1 MLPYVRFAMRNT
13 PLHISERNTPLP
25 ADVSY
30 PDAIR
35 LLCREATA
43 THCPESAESAVRSA
57 LEREAQEPTYVGR
70 GMAIPH
76 ARVEG
81 LANACVYLAHSEAG
95 ILWPEEAAHT
105 VVLLIVPAE
114 QPDLY
119 LQLLRRTVKW
129 RMQGEPCPLAEFIG
143 SLSQP

>member
-1 MLPYVRFAMRNT
+1 MLPCMRFAMINT
-13 PLHISERNTPLP
+13 PIHISERNTPLP
-25 ADVSY
+25 AGMSY
-30 PDAIR
+30 PDALC

-43 THCPESAESAVRSA
+43 THCPESAQSAERSA

-81 LANACVYLAHSEAG
+81 LANAYVYLARSEAG
-95 ILWPEEAAHT
+95 IPWPEEAART
-105 VVLLIVPAE
+105 IVLLVVPAE

-129 RMQGEPCPLAEFIG
+129 RMLGEPCPLAEFIG
-143 SLSQP
+143 SLS